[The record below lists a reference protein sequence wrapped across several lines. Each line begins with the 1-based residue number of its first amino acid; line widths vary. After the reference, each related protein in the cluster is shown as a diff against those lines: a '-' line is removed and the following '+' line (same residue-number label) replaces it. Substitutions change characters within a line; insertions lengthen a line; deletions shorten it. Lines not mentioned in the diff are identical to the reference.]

1 MEVSR
6 QPRTN
11 FVSSGLAF
19 LKRQEKDWK
28 VTVARTSL
36 DKLAYQMVFPYLSI
50 FIVALGASATELG
63 MVNSIGMIIA
73 AATGP
78 LTGWYMDR
86 IGPKKIYLV
95 GIACMAVSYLTY
107 GLAQNWET
115 AILAM
120 MAYWLGFSTSTH
132 SCSTI
137 CGNCLANQD
146 RATGMTICETVAA
159 GLLGM
164 AGPMLA
170 TWVIGLEGGGV
181 NAPNIRPLFFLG
193 LLVTIGAYM
202 LVQTQLSERKW
213 TKKNNGK
220 ANVFKDVYS
229 VVKGGKHLNRWLM
242 ISAITQLPR
251 GMVFPFSQVY
261 AYQVKGAN
269 EFILGAM
276 VTGCALT
283 SIVFAIPLGRLADRI
298 GRKKSLYLTIPLF
311 WLSNVLLIWAPS
323 PAFLVLAGMLQGFSY
338 IGTPIAGAIE
348 RELVPADQMG
358 RWVGVNRFFKML
370 LSAILALFA
379 GIIWDKLGPQYVFI
393 AFLGIDI
400 LVRMPLLIS
409 MPETLHARLK
419 TETSGT

>member
-1 MEVSR
+1 MKFQSDIVR
-6 QPRTN
+6 
-11 FVSSGLAF
+11 SGIAF

-63 MVNSIGMIIA
+63 MVNSIGMVIA

-86 IGPKKIYLV
+86 LGPKKIYLA
-95 GIACMAVSYLTY
+95 GIACMAVSYLAY
-107 GLAQNWET
+107 GIAQNWEM

-120 MAYWLGFSTSTH
+120 IAYWLGFSTSIH

-146 RATGMTICETVAA
+146 RATGMMICETVAA

-170 TWVIGLEGGGV
+170 TWVISLGGGV
-181 NAPNIRPLFFLG
+181 SVKGIRPLFFLG
-193 LLVTIGAYM
+193 LLITFGTYM
-202 LVQTQLSERKW
+202 LVQTKLSDRKW
-213 TKKNNGK
+213 IKKSVGK
-220 ANVFKDVYS
+220 PNLFKDVTS
-229 VVKGGKHLNRWLM
+229 VIKGGKHLNRWLM
-242 ISAITQLPR
+242 ISAITQIPR

-276 VTGCALT
+276 VTGCALA
-283 SIVFAIPLGRLADRI
+283 SIVFAIPMGRLADRE
-298 GRKKSLYLTIPLF
+298 GRKKALYVVIPLF

-323 PAFLVLAGMLQGFSY
+323 SAFLVLAGILQGFSY
-338 IGTPIAGAIE
+338 ISTPIAGAIE

-370 LSAILALFA
+370 LSAILALIA

-393 AFLGIDI
+393 AFLCIDI
-400 LVRMPLLIS
+400 LIRMPLLVS
-409 MPETLHARLK
+409 MPETLHGKLK
-419 TETSGT
+419 TETTAT

>member
-1 MEVSR
+1 MEVSVQS
-6 QPRTN
+6 QPN

-86 IGPKKIYLV
+86 LGPKKIYLV
-95 GIACMAVSYLTY
+95 GIAFMAVSYLAY
-107 GLAQNWET
+107 GLAQSWEM

-120 MAYWLGFSTSTH
+120 MAYWLGFSTSVH

-164 AGPMLA
+164 VGPMLA
-170 TWVIGLEGGGV
+170 TWVISLGGGV
-181 NAPNIRPLFFLG
+181 NVQGIRPLFFLG
-193 LLVTIGAYM
+193 LLITFGAYI

-213 TKKNNGK
+213 TKKSESKPNL
-220 ANVFKDVYS
+220 FKDVYS
-229 VVKGGKHLNRWLM
+229 VVKGGKHLNRWLV
-242 ISAITQLPR
+242 IGAITQLPR

-261 AYQVKGAN
+261 AYQIKGAN

-276 VTGCALT
+276 VTGCALA
-283 SIVFAIPLGRLADRI
+283 SIVFAIPLGRMADRI
-298 GRKKSLYLTIPLF
+298 GRKKALYLMIPLF
-311 WLSNVLLIWAPS
+311 WLSNLLLIWAPS
-323 PAFLVLAGMLQGFSY
+323 PFFLIFAGILQGFSY
-338 IGTPIAGAIE
+338 IGTPVAGAIE

-370 LSAILALFA
+370 LSAILALIA
-379 GIIWDKLGPQYVFI
+379 GIIWDKIGPQYVFI
-393 AFLGIDI
+393 VFLCIDMLI
-400 LVRMPLLIS
+400 RMPLLIS
-409 MPETLHARLK
+409 MPETLHAKLQ
-419 TETSGT
+419 TNTSGT